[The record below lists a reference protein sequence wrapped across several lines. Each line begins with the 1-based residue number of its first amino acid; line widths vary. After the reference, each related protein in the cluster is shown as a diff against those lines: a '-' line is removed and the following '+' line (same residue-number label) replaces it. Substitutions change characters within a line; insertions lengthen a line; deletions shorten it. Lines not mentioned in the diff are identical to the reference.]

1 MSNKILRNCEIITK
15 MSEEMQNRI
24 IRIFAKLDAE
34 TKVNVFQD
42 QKVIFHKLRN
52 IYSDVDNSLL
62 SYSSFV
68 LATQNI
74 TEKVNINAM
83 KLRSSSTKEKS
94 QKREKLLSYWS
105 IIRTLKFEENL
116 SFREI
121 STYLS
126 KYHKFEVSYSLVHK
140 TWNENENNLIKK
152 MEN

>member
-1 MSNKILRNCEIITK
+1 MSNEILKNCEIITK
-15 MSEEMQNRI
+15 MTQEMQNRT
-24 IRIFAKLDAE
+24 IRIFARLDAK
-34 TKVNVFQD
+34 TKIVIFQE
-42 QKVIFHKLRN
+42 QKVIFHKIRN
-52 IYSDVDNSLL
+52 VYLDLDNSLL

-68 LATQNI
+68 LATQKI
-74 TEKVNINAM
+74 AEKANINAI

-105 IIRTLKFEENL
+105 LIKTLKLDENL

-121 STYLS
+121 STYLT

-140 TWNENENNLIKK
+140 TWNEIQNNLIKK